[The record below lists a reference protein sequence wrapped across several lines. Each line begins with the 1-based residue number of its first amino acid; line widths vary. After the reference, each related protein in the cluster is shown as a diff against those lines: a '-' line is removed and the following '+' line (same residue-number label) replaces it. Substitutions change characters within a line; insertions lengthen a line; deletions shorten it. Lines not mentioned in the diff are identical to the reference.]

1 MTRLLSTKVLSPQQL
16 DLLPAGDFHLQQY
29 DALVT
34 EYLPADLHSDDEAL
48 CLFTSQH
55 AVRACFPEGR
65 PGERMLN
72 CCCVG
77 AKTAA
82 LLQDLG
88 HRVLEVRDSAK
99 LLADEIVKKYSGRS
113 FIFFCG
119 DRRLGTL
126 PKRLKAAGISLE
138 ERVVYHTRL
147 NVESFDTRFDAV
159 FFFSPSGVKSFT
171 AANDLSQS
179 TAICIGPTT
188 AKAARKYTEQIITA
202 AFPSVEAVL
211 TAAGN
216 LLKTTYEPN
225 PEK

>member
-1 MTRLLSTKVLSPQQL
+1 MTELLSTKMLSPDQRAL
-16 DLLPAGDFHLQQY
+16 FPSGEFRLQEY
-29 DALVT
+29 DALAT

-77 AKTAA
+77 VKTAA
-82 LLQDLG
+82 LLQTLG

-99 LLADEIVKKYSGRS
+99 LLADEIIRKYSGRS
-113 FIFFCG
+113 FVFFCG

-126 PKRLKAAGISLE
+126 SKRLRAAGIRLE
-138 ERVVYHTRL
+138 ERVVYRTKL
-147 NVESFDTRFDAV
+147 NVMKFDTRFDAAL
-159 FFFSPSGVKSFT
+159 FFSPSGVQSF
-171 AANDLSQS
+171 AAVNDLSHS

-188 AKAARKYTEQIITA
+188 ARAARKYTERIIIA

-211 TAAGN
+211 TAAGH
-216 LLKTTYEPN
+216 LLKTTHDPN
-225 PEK
+225 A

>member
-1 MTRLLSTKVLSPQQL
+1 MIELLSTKVLSPGQRAML
-16 DLLPAGDFHLQQY
+16 SPGDFRLQEY

-34 EYLPADLHSDDEAL
+34 EYLPADLHSGDEAL

-82 LLQDLG
+82 LLQGLG
-88 HRVLEVRDSAK
+88 HRVLEVRESAK
-99 LLADEIVKKYSGRS
+99 LLADEILRKYSGRS

-126 PKRLKAAGISLE
+126 PKRLRAAGISLE
-138 ERVVYHTRL
+138 ERVVYHTKL
-147 NVESFDTRFDAV
+147 HVEKFDKEFDAV
-159 FFFSPSGVKSFT
+159 LFFSPSGVKSFT
-171 AANDLSQS
+171 TANDLSRS
-179 TAICIGPTT
+179 TAVCIGPTT
-188 AKAARKYTEQIITA
+188 AKAARKHTEQIIIA

-216 LLKTTYEPN
+216 LLKNTYDPN